1 MLRDSYA
8 YYSGGMTG
16 NKQTITFDGTVD
28 ISIPGAYTDAEVKPV
43 SGELVLLVE
52 GKEASRQPFD
62 FTEPTEHTTSIPWQA
77 ELPGLDM
84 NFTEMPVADQKR
96 QMEILHMALG
106 MLMNAP
112 RGDACIMMAPGDMLP
127 DLISDTPRKD
137 VQLFTITVRRPTATL
152 IVDMTAYS
160 ASF

>member
-1 MLRDSYA
+1 MGSVDIYPYYYRYVLRDSYA

-77 ELPGLDM
+77 ELPVEQGQRLELWCQIVD
-84 NFTEMPVADQKR
+84 NHGIIYAIRVLEGT
-96 QMEILHMALG
+96 
-106 MLMNAP
+106 MNADGSLEE
-112 RGDACIMMAPGDMLP
+112 RYDQTGQGGAH
-127 DLISDTPRKD
+127 
-137 VQLFTITVRRPTATL
+137 Q
-152 IVDMTAYS
+152 
-160 ASF
+160 